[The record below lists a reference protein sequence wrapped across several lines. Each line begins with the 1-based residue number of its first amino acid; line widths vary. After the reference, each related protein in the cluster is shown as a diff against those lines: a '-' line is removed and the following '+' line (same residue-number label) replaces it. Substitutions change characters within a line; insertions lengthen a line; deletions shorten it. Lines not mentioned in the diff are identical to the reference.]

1 MTKQDVLSTLTDI
14 LQNLLFD
21 DSLELTESTKR
32 EDVPDWDSF
41 AYVNFIVAVE
51 MHFDIRFSVA
61 EVESFITVGEIAAR
75 IAELKGR

>member
-51 MHFDIRFSVA
+51 MHFDIKFSVA
-61 EVESFITVGEIAAR
+61 EVESFVTVGEIAAR
-75 IAELKGR
+75 IAELKGL

>member
-51 MHFDIRFSVA
+51 MHFDIKFSVA